1 MAGVHQDSTWM
12 ASPRT
17 APRCPAAGHTRRAGQ
32 WVLGSVQ
39 ATGSPR
45 LSRAGQWALCSVQAT
60 VRPRLLPV
68 PRASFERAPRGK
80 RRTRPSLGFLL
91 APPCALSPAH
101 KGSRIGGL
109 GAPTSPRAR
118 AEEPVW
124 DTPELQPGSAWPPPA
139 RAVFLGAPSGPG
151 IPSEGASEWTFLF
164 REMCLCAV
172 SLGRLRAVQTLR

>member
-1 MAGVHQDSTWM
+1 MSHREPHRDLEAVQVAGVHQDSTWM

-32 WVLGSVQ
+32 WVLG
-39 ATGSPR
+39 
-45 LSRAGQWALCSVQAT
+45 SVQAT

-101 KGSRIGGL
+101 KGSRVSGL

-118 AEEPVW
+118 AEELVW
-124 DTPELQPGSAWPPPA
+124 DAPELQPGSAWPPPA
-139 RAVFLGAPSGPG
+139 RAIFLGAPSGPG

-164 REMCLCAV
+164 KEMCLCAV
-172 SLGRLRAVQTLR
+172 SLRRLRAVQTLR